1 MTGVPIPAASPPTLS
16 DAGVR
21 SGLDDAVGTIVDAQL
36 ARLTVR
42 IDREGYYPAEVLRSL
57 GEAGVFRQHLASQ
70 QPSGRVDL
78 AAAIGAMAVTARECL
93 STAFLI
99 WCQDACGWYIESSDN
114 AHLKETLLPKI
125 AAGKVFGGTGLS
137 NPMKYYGGIEALQ
150 LTAQPVGDGYIV
162 NGTLPW
168 VSNLGP
174 DHYFAALCRIAGA
187 QAREAM
193 MMVPCSTPGLTLKQL
208 AHFTAMEG
216 TATYA
221 CQFKDAFIPRSH
233 LLADPSP
240 TYVARIKPGFI
251 LLQGGMAL
259 GLIEGCIAL
268 MREVES
274 QLAHVNCHLDDRPE
288 ELADELD
295 VLKEQVIAL
304 AATPYDSS
312 PDYLREVLQARLAA
326 AELALRAASSA
337 MMHAGARGYLVNAPA
352 QRKLRE
358 AYFVAIVTP
367 AIKHLRKE
375 LDELEGC
382 AHAR

>member
-1 MTGVPIPAASPPTLS
+1 MTSISTPPATPTAS
-16 DAGVR
+16 DAGGR
-21 SGLDDAVGTIVDAQL
+21 SGLDEAVQSIVDTNL

-42 IDREGYYPAEVLRSL
+42 IDREGHYPAEVLRAL
-57 GEAGVFRQHLASQ
+57 GKAGVFCQHLASQ
-70 QPSGRVDL
+70 HSSGRGDL

-93 STAFLI
+93 STAFLV
-99 WCQDACGWYIESSDN
+99 WCQDACAWYIDSSDN
-114 AHLKETLLPKI
+114 AYLKETLLPKI
-125 AAGKVFGGTGLS
+125 SSGMVLGGTGLS

-150 LTAQPVGDGYIV
+150 LTARPVDDGYIV

-174 DHYFAALCRIAGA
+174 DHYFAALCRIEAA

-221 CQFKDAFIPRSH
+221 CQFKNAFIPRSH

-240 TYVARIKPGFI
+240 AYVARIKPGFI
-251 LLQGGMAL
+251 LLQGGMAV
-259 GLIEGCIAL
+259 GLIESCIAL
-268 MREVES
+268 MREVEP
-274 QLAHVNCHLDDRPE
+274 QLAHVNCHLDDRPDELSE
-288 ELADELD
+288 ELEA
-295 VLKEQVIAL
+295 LKTQVMSL
-304 AATPYDSS
+304 AATPYESS
-312 PDYLREVLQARLAA
+312 RDYLREVLEARLAA

-337 MMHAGARGYLVNAPA
+337 LMHAGARGYLINAPA

-375 LDELEGC
+375 LDALEGR
-382 AHAR
+382 AHAS